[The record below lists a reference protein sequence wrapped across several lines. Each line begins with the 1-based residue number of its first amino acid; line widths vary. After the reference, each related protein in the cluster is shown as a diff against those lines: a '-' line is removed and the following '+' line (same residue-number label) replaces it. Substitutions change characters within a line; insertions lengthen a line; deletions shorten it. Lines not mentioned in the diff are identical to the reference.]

1 METTVRSERLLKA
14 TSFKMINDILKINTE
29 HNERTQP
36 M

>member
-1 METTVRSERLLKA
+1 METIAQSERLLKA

-29 HNERTQP
+29 HNGRTQP